1 MNQLAEYL
9 VKHGYWVLFVSV
21 VCRQACLPV
30 PTNLLL
36 LAAGALVGMGKLN
49 PVAIVLYAVPAFVLT
64 DLAWYEAGRKW
75 GTRTLHFLCRT
86 ALSPQTCVEKMVG
99 KFNRHGAR
107 VLLVSKFV
115 IGLDSVTSPLSGIS
129 GLRRVMFLLLDGIGA
144 LIWVLAYM
152 AAGYS
157 LRNHLDRV
165 PAYTAE
171 AVKALAI
178 AGLGVVLF
186 LLIRR
191 LNRWYQFLRE
201 FKLDQITP
209 DQLRDK
215 LKTGDPVL
223 LLDLQGDIRHTLTP
237 SAIPGAVR
245 IDPRQLQGY
254 LRKYREV
261 DLKTNRE
268 VILYSSSSSDSLG
281 ARVALALRRRG
292 FKKVRPLAGG
302 LRAWQDRGFPVTT
315 KIGMLP
321 VAEHAVFILREILR
335 HSRESAARFLGKNAA
350 EVDKI
355 LERAKTRLRQWQ
367 ITDKLSPIESPR
379 EPARVIQIE
388 VPARPDANK

>member
-49 PVAIVLYAVPAFVLT
+49 PIAIVLYAVPAFVLT

-86 ALSPQTCVEKMVG
+86 ALSPQTCVEKMVE

-129 GLRRVMFLLLDGIGA
+129 GVHRVMFLMLDGIGA

-171 AVKALAI
+171 AGKALAI
-178 AGLGVVLF
+178 VGLGVLLVLS
-186 LLIRR
+186 IRR

-215 LKTGDPVL
+215 LKTGDTVL
-223 LLDLQGDIRHTLTP
+223 LLDLQGDTRHTLTP

-254 LRKYREV
+254 LRKYRGV
-261 DLKTNRE
+261 DLRTNRE

-281 ARVALALRRRG
+281 AHVALALRRRG
-292 FKKVRPLAGG
+292 FKRVRPLTGG
-302 LRAWQDRGFPVTT
+302 LRAWQDRGFPVTRE
-315 KIGMLP
+315 IGMLP
-321 VAEHAVFILREILR
+321 VGEHAVFILREILR

-350 EVDKI
+350 EVDGI
-355 LERAKTRLRQWQ
+355 LERARTRIRQWH
-367 ITDKLSPIESPR
+367 IADKVSLVEAPHEKASGIRS
-379 EPARVIQIE
+379 
-388 VPARPDANK
+388 